1 MLQDRESSLGLA
13 SKLLYQSSQIPLI
26 NWTQTS
32 TTSVSSIFATNDA
45 GKGWDQICS
54 AAAANARVA
63 WERVTAEPRRVDTR
77 QHRLR
82 GSLRDRAVNGV
93 EMEQWQY
100 EVTAGGRIWYCI
112 DDDCRTVWMTDASVG
127 HPKATE

>member
-1 MLQDRESSLGLA
+1 
-13 SKLLYQSSQIPLI
+13 
-26 NWTQTS
+26 
-32 TTSVSSIFATNDA
+32 V
-45 GKGWDQICS
+45 KGWEQICS

-63 WERVTAEPRRVDTR
+63 WERITAEPRRVDTR

-82 GSLRDRAVNGV
+82 GSLGDRSVNGV

-112 DDDCRTVWMTDASVG
+112 DDDRRMVWMTDASVG